1 MKGRGRRRFP
11 AGAAPSLLALGL
23 ALGFA
28 CAGGSRPFYPAGG
41 PPFISPKGYSL
52 LRHAAALGGR
62 TPAHRVI
69 LVGDAG
75 VPNGNEATLAELGRW
90 SGELPERT
98 AVAFLGDNLY
108 PRGLGED
115 DERGE
120 AILLR
125 QLRATSARKVFV
137 PGNHDWGDQ
146 WPSAETLLREQRFL
160 DGFGESPA
168 ALLPKD
174 GCPGP
179 VVETLAAPG
188 DGIERA
194 IRLVAID
201 LDWWLL
207 DADERP
213 ACEGVA
219 SEADF
224 VRALER
230 TLREHAGDH
239 VVVVAHHPIRT
250 GGPHGGW
257 GRSGFANSM
266 LPVASWFG
274 IEVHDLDAKRY
285 REMLV
290 RLRPALAAAPPL
302 VYAAGHDHNLQVI
315 EGRDEA
321 GTLVVSGAA
330 SPKNVTTVT
339 AIARTLYAHAHA
351 GFVVLDFY
359 GDADFGDAL
368 AGDRVMLRVIETG
381 RARPVFEMELPG
393 R

>member
-1 MKGRGRRRFP
+1 MKRWGRSGP
-11 AGAAPSLLALGL
+11 WAGAAAALLALGL
-23 ALGFA
+23 A

-62 TPAHRVI
+62 TPSHRLI
-69 LVGDAG
+69 LIGDAG
-75 VPNGNEATLAELGRW
+75 VPSGNEATLAELGRW
-90 SGELPERT
+90 GADLPDRT

-108 PRGLGED
+108 PRGLDDD

-125 QLRATSARKVFV
+125 QLRAAPARKVFV
-137 PGNHDWGDQ
+137 PGNHDWGDA
-146 WPSAETLLREQRFL
+146 WPSAETLARQQRFI

-168 ALLPKD
+168 AMLPKG

-179 VVETLAAPG
+179 AVETLAAPG
-188 DGIERA
+188 DGVARP

-207 DADERP
+207 DEGERP

-239 VVVVAHHPIRT
+239 VVVVAHHPIRS
-250 GGPHGGW
+250 GGPHGGY
-257 GRSGFANSM
+257 GRNFFARRL
-266 LPVASWFG
+266 LPVAGWLG
-274 IEVHDLDAKRY
+274 ITVHDLDAKRY
-285 REMLV
+285 RAMLA
-290 RLRPALAAAPPL
+290 RLRPAFAAAPPL

-315 EGRDEA
+315 EGRGDA

-330 SPKNVTTVT
+330 SAKNVTNVT
-339 AIARTLYAHAHA
+339 AIARTLYAHAHH

-359 GDADFGDAL
+359 GDQDFGDAL

-381 RARPVFEMELPG
+381 RARPVFEMELPQ

>member
-1 MKGRGRRRFP
+1 MNGPGRRRFV
-11 AGAAPSLLALGL
+11 AGAAAAALLAL
-23 ALGFA
+23 APA
-28 CAGGSRPFYPAGG
+28 CAGRSRPFYPADG
-41 PPFISPKGYSL
+41 PPFMSPKGYSL
-52 LRHAAALGGR
+52 LRHAEALGGR

-69 LVGDAG
+69 LIGDAG
-75 VPNGNEATLAELGRW
+75 VPDGNEATFTELGRW
-90 SGELPERT
+90 SSEVPEQT

-108 PRGLGED
+108 PRGLGD
-115 DERGE
+115 GDERGE

-125 QLRATSARKVFV
+125 QLRATPARKIFV
-137 PGNHDWGDQ
+137 PGNHDWGNL
-146 WPSAETLLREQRFL
+146 WASADTLLRQQRFV
-160 DGFGESPA
+160 DAFAESPA
-168 ALLPKD
+168 ALLPKN

-179 VVETLAAPG
+179 AVETLAAPG
-188 DGIERA
+188 DGVVKG

-207 DADERP
+207 DAGDRP
-213 ACEGVA
+213 DCDGIA

-224 VRALER
+224 VRALDR
-230 TLREHAGDH
+230 TLREYAGDH

-257 GRSGFANSM
+257 GRNGFAKAM
-266 LPVASWFG
+266 LPVAGWLG
-274 IEVHDLDAKRY
+274 IEIHDLDAQRY
-285 REMLV
+285 REMLA
-290 RLRPALAAAPPL
+290 RLRPVLGGAPPL

-315 EGRDEA
+315 EGRGDA

-330 SPKNVTTVT
+330 SAKNVTTVT

-359 GDADFGDAL
+359 GDADVGDAL
-368 AGDRVMLRVIETG
+368 KSDRVLLRVIETG
-381 RARPVFEMELPG
+381 RARPVFEMELPQ

>member
-1 MKGRGRRRFP
+1 MKRRGRSGFP
-11 AGAAPSLLALGL
+11 AGTAAALLALVL
-23 ALGFA
+23 A

-62 TPAHRVI
+62 TPAHRLI
-69 LVGDAG
+69 LIGDAG

-115 DERGE
+115 DEDGE

-125 QLRATSARKVFV
+125 QLRAAPARKIFV
-137 PGNHDWGDQ
+137 PGNHDWGDP
-146 WPSAETLLREQRFL
+146 WPSAETLEREQRFI
-160 DGFGESPA
+160 DGFAESPA
-168 ALLPKD
+168 ALLPKG

-179 VVETLAAPG
+179 AVETLAAPG
-188 DGIERA
+188 DGTTKA

-207 DADERP
+207 DEEDRP
-213 ACEGVA
+213 DCEGIA
-219 SEADF
+219 SETDF
-224 VRALER
+224 VRALDR

-266 LPVASWFG
+266 LPVAGWLG
-274 IEVHDLDAKRY
+274 IEVHDLDAQRY
-285 REMLV
+285 REMLA
-290 RLRPALAAAPPL
+290 RLRPVFGGAPPL

-315 EGRDEA
+315 EGRGDA

-330 SPKNVTTVT
+330 SPGNVTTVT

-351 GFVVLDFY
+351 GFLVLDFY

-368 AGDRVMLRVIETG
+368 AGDRVLLRVIETG
-381 RARPVFEMELPG
+381 RTRPVFEMELPQ